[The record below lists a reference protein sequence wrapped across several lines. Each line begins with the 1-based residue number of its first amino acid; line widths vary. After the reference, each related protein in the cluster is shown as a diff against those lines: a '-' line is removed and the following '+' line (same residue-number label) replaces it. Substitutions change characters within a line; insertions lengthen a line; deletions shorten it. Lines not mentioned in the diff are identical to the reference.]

1 MAILLDCLPLTVG
14 WLLTWQAA
22 SLYHLYIARTIT
34 GLGIGAGVPIAS
46 IYLREISTPELRGT
60 LTILMPAAANTGNL
74 LMYILGW
81 LLSWRLTCLPG
92 ALLPLLP
99 PLLLVFLP
107 ETPAWLLARGRRQE
121 ARENLSKLR
130 GVGGEEVEEELQS
143 LESVVQAE
151 TDNQSGSWKESLA
164 RLVDRTVL
172 LPMAL
177 LVFLFFTQSFSGSNM
192 VSYYTVTILQMAEIP
207 LDENLTA
214 ILVAAQYVFGYSL
227 SSIMVTRI
235 PRRLLLMGSLALMMT
250 ANLAAGLVL
259 LDKHKSNNNNNNNT
273 ESEEGQQQHLTI
285 VDADNLLGLDSS
297 SELEE
302 DTTRSSIVS
311 LIPVFSCI
319 FITFGYACGL
329 GPVPFILFGELF
341 PSMFCYVS
349 AAVIENPLTLQALSE
364 AMPPQ
369 SQHSSDP
376 LPYFFQSR

>member
-14 WLLTWQAA
+14 WLLTWQAT
-22 SLYHLYIARTIT
+22 SLHHLFIARTIT

-81 LLSWRLTCLPG
+81 LLSWRLSCIPG
-92 ALLPLLP
+92 AFIPLLP
-99 PLLLVFLP
+99 ALLVIFLP
-107 ETPAWLLARGRRQE
+107 ETPAWLLGRGRREE
-121 ARENLSKLR
+121 ARHNLSQLR
-130 GVGGEEVEEELQS
+130 GLTGPQVDQELEALEV
-143 LESVVQAE
+143 VVRAE
-151 TDNQSGSWKESLA
+151 TDNSAGSWRETAAKLYQ
-164 RLVDRTVL
+164 RTVL

-214 ILVAAQYVFGYSL
+214 IIVAAQYVFGYCL

-235 PRRLLLMGSLALMMT
+235 PRRALLISSLALMMT

-259 LDKHKSNNNNNNNT
+259 LDKHSASNVT
-273 ESEEGQQQHLTI
+273 EDQESHLTI
-285 VDADNLLGLDSS
+285 VEADNIIGLDSTL
-297 SELEE
+297 ELVEEE
-302 DTTRSSIVS
+302 DDPPRSAIVS

-341 PSMFCYVS
+341 PSVYYCIADIS
-349 AAVIENPLTLQALSE
+349 HLTS
-364 AMPPQ
+364 
-369 SQHSSDP
+369 
-376 LPYFFQSR
+376 YFIFAPTTNM

>member
-1 MAILLDCLPLTVG
+1 
-14 WLLTWQAA
+14 
-22 SLYHLYIARTIT
+22 
-34 GLGIGAGVPIAS
+34 
-46 IYLREISTPELRGT
+46 
-60 LTILMPAAANTGNL
+60 
-74 LMYILGW
+74 MYILGW

-259 LDKHKSNNNNNNNT
+259 LDKHKNNNNNNNT
-273 ESEEGQQQHLTI
+273 ENEEGQQQHLTI

-297 SELEE
+297 SELQE

-349 AAVIENPLTLQALSE
+349 TAVIENPLTLQALSE
-364 AMPPQ
+364 VMPPQ